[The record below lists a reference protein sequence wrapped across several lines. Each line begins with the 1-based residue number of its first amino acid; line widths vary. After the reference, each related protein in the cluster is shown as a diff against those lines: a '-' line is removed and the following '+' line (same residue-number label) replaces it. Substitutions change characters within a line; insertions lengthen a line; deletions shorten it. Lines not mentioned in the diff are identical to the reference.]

1 MTLKLI
7 NPPGAFSPTT
17 YHLGVLASGVKD
29 MLFISGQV
37 GMKEDGSVAEGV
49 AAQAGQAMKNMA
61 AVLKAAD
68 MDASNV
74 AKYTVFVTD
83 AAHTP
88 EVIQA
93 AMPYW
98 RVPSPAVT
106 LLVVKGLASPALLV
120 EIEAIAVR

>member
-1 MTLKLI
+1 MLKLI
-7 NPPGAFSPTT
+7 NPPGVTPVTA
-17 YHLGVLASGVKD
+17 YHHGALATGVKD
-29 MLFISGQV
+29 MLFISGQI
-37 GMKEDGSVAEGV
+37 GMKDDGSILEGV
-49 AAQAGQAMKNMA
+49 GAQAEQAMKNLT

-68 MDASNV
+68 MDVNNV
-74 AKYTVFVTD
+74 AKFTIFVTD

-88 EVIQA
+88 EVVQA
-93 AMPYW
+93 ATPYW

>member
-1 MTLKLI
+1 MTLTLI
-7 NPPGAFSPTT
+7 NPPGVPASPA
-17 YHLGVLASGVKD
+17 YHHGALASGVKD

-37 GMKEDGSVAEGV
+37 GMKEDGSVVEGV
-49 AAQAGQAMKNMA
+49 GAQTEQAMKNMT

-68 MDASNV
+68 MDINNV
-74 AKYTVFVTD
+74 AKFTIFVTD

-88 EVIQA
+88 EVVQA
-93 AMPYW
+93 ATPYW

>member
-7 NPPGAFSPTT
+7 NPPGVPDSPA
-17 YHLGVLASGVKD
+17 YHHGALATGVKD

-37 GMKEDGSVAEGV
+37 GMKADGSVAEGP
-49 AAQAGQAMKNMA
+49 AAQAEQAMKNLTA
-61 AVLKAAD
+61 ALKAAD
-68 MDASNV
+68 MDINNV
-74 AKYTVFVTD
+74 AKFTVFVTD
-83 AAHTP
+83 AAHIA
-88 EVIQA
+88 EIVQA
-93 AMPYW
+93 ATPQW